1 MGTAG
6 DSVSKRQKAN
16 DSQPFN
22 QLNERIIHL
31 EQKEVY
37 LIQKTQ
43 SYRTEQL
50 KSLLPGFAAGL
61 KAAGYNL
68 KMSCG
73 VWPSC
78 LVSSSV
84 NERLNLSEQKCINL
98 SERYSAS
105 P

>member
-50 KSLLPGFAAGL
+50 KPL
-61 KAAGYNL
+61 
-68 KMSCG
+68 
-73 VWPSC
+73 
-78 LVSSSV
+78 
-84 NERLNLSEQKCINL
+84 
-98 SERYSAS
+98 
-105 P
+105 